1 MEGKWAESGLR
12 LQEFQQSYQQ
22 AVAERFPNAAG
33 NPASAALE
41 MADAVAMSPA
51 GYSVSVESGVK
62 SEAGQEVRGKA
73 EKGKITLNKDALLKT
88 TAVHEAAHAYLF
100 ETVDQ
105 KTRGEIFDEIRKEY
119 GTGISDQEAEEYFA
133 EQAKG
138 VMLNRHKEDSAPI
151 KALSNY
157 VGDMA
162 NLVKRRFG
170 RGSAV
175 RAAYSQFMK
184 GGKRYST
191 KTGVGESFVKYQES
205 E

>member
-1 MEGKWAESGLR
+1 
-12 LQEFQQSYQQ
+12 
-22 AVAERFPNAAG
+22 
-33 NPASAALE
+33 

-62 SEAGQEVRGKA
+62 SEAGDEVRGKA
-73 EKGKITLNKDALLKT
+73 EQGKITLNKDALVKT

-105 KTRGEIFDEIRKEY
+105 KTRSLIFDEIRNEY
-119 GTGISDQEAEEYFA
+119 GSELTDSEAEEYFA

-138 VMLNRHKEDSAPI
+138 VMLQRHKEDAAPV
-151 KALSNY
+151 KAVANY

-170 RGSAV
+170 R
-175 RAAYSQFMK
+175 
-184 GGKRYST
+184 
-191 KTGVGESFVKYQES
+191 
-205 E
+205 